1 MSEKKKQC
9 IIQQEVRKLNTVEK
23 IYQSVQVGFDKL
35 LATCYSKLPRCP
47 LQQYFPTHIKIW
59 KQQVFLKLSFSVLF
73 PTLKT
78 QRQVSEQQLAIQ
90 GSHEIQMFINIIQ
103 ATNEV
108 PGQTPP
114 ALWEKVSVY
123 IAKYYTSYINTL
135 FASFPNQNGGKPY
148 CHSAKHHITKN
159 AAQRVRIQRR

>member
-1 MSEKKKQC
+1 
-9 IIQQEVRKLNTVEK
+9 
-23 IYQSVQVGFDKL
+23 
-35 LATCYSKLPRCP
+35 
-47 LQQYFPTHIKIW
+47 
-59 KQQVFLKLSFSVLF
+59 
-73 PTLKT
+73 
-78 QRQVSEQQLAIQ
+78 
-90 GSHEIQMFINIIQ
+90 MFINIIQ

-123 IAKYYTSYINTL
+123 IGKYYTSYINTL